1 MIQPIRNNVL
11 VECIDMGNVT
21 EGGLVVPDSVKKDSN
36 KVRIVAVG
44 NGTPKRPMKLKPG
57 EVGFRVKDWGEEVWE
72 DDKKYFLMDD
82 KAIIALQ

>member
-11 VECIDMGNVT
+11 VECLESSDMI
-21 EGGLVVPDSVKKDSN
+21 GGIFVPDSVKKDSN

-44 NGTPKRPMKLKPG
+44 DGTPKRPMKLKPG
-57 EVGFRVKDWGEEVWE
+57 MVGHRVKDWGQEIEENG
-72 DDKKYFLMDD
+72 KKYYLMDD

>member
-11 VECIDMGNVT
+11 VECIDIGNVT
-21 EGGLVVPDSVKKDSN
+21 EGGIVVPDSVKKDSN

-57 EVGFRVKDWGEEVWE
+57 MVGHRVKDWGEEIW
-72 DDKKYFLMDD
+72 DGDKKYFLMDD